1 MPVQTRRRAA
11 MQDTPVKGNASATKK
26 SSAKSS
32 PAQKL
37 PVREK
42 EEEEVPTPTKGTL
55 KVFDDEDEDEANALL
70 GSSLNPAAEA
80 AEAVEDQE
88 EEEEEEEDSDD
99 EAPEAVS
106 TTKVAEEIKKSAQV
120 AQQAAKEQ
128 AATQK
133 RKRQLRD
140 ELLKKQAEE
149 RKKADEA
156 KEELSA
162 TKSQSK
168 KPEASSGRKRVQRP
182 DIPAVLP
189 AEFLEDSSSE
199 DEDEDAA
206 DAASGPKRRKV
217 SGVEKRLTRLDAG
230 PKDEVVNSTV
240 YRVAKKTDER
250 MTPKLKKHTKSS
262 KDLLLKRNRPAA
274 KSGTGFFKK

>member
-11 MQDTPVKGNASATKK
+11 MQEAPVEGSAGARKK

-42 EEEEVPTPTKGTL
+42 EEEEAPTPTKGTL
-55 KVFDDEDEDEANALL
+55 KVFDDEDEDEVKA
-70 GSSLNPAAEA
+70 SLEPPSNPVAETAEA
-80 AEAVEDQE
+80 AEDEQ
-88 EEEEEEEDSDD
+88 EEEEEDSDD

-156 KEELSA
+156 KEEASA
-162 TKSQSK
+162 IKPQTKKS
-168 KPEASSGRKRVQRP
+168 EGSSGRKRVQKS

-250 MTPKLKKHTKSS
+250 MAPKLKKHTKSS

-274 KSGTGFFKK
+274 KSGTGFFRK

>member
-1 MPVQTRRRAA
+1 MFPCCQ
-11 MQDTPVKGNASATKK
+11 
-26 SSAKSS
+26 
-32 PAQKL
+32 L
-37 PVREK
+37 PVFW
-42 EEEEVPTPTKGTL
+42 VTALSNYPTR
-55 KVFDDEDEDEANALL
+55 
-70 GSSLNPAAEA
+70 
-80 AEAVEDQE
+80 
-88 EEEEEEEDSDD
+88 
-99 EAPEAVS
+99 
-106 TTKVAEEIKKSAQV
+106 
-120 AQQAAKEQ
+120 Q

-149 RKKADEA
+149 RKKVDEA
-156 KEELSA
+156 KEEASV
-162 TKSQSK
+162 TKSHSK
-168 KPEASSGRKRVQRP
+168 KSEASSGRKRVQKS

-217 SGVEKRLTRLDAG
+217 SGVEKRLTRLDSG

-274 KSGTGFFKK
+274 KSGTGFIKK

>member
-1 MPVQTRRRAA
+1 MSNYPTR
-11 MQDTPVKGNASATKK
+11 
-26 SSAKSS
+26 
-32 PAQKL
+32 
-37 PVREK
+37 
-42 EEEEVPTPTKGTL
+42 
-55 KVFDDEDEDEANALL
+55 
-70 GSSLNPAAEA
+70 
-80 AEAVEDQE
+80 
-88 EEEEEEEDSDD
+88 
-99 EAPEAVS
+99 
-106 TTKVAEEIKKSAQV
+106 
-120 AQQAAKEQ
+120 Q

-149 RKKADEA
+149 RKKIDEA
-156 KEELSA
+156 KEEASV

-168 KPEASSGRKRVQRP
+168 KSEASSGRKRVQKS

-230 PKDEVVNSTV
+230 PKDEVLNSTV

>member
-1 MPVQTRRRAA
+1 
-11 MQDTPVKGNASATKK
+11 MQETPVKPDASATKK
-26 SSAKSS
+26 SSAKSKS
-32 PAQKL
+32 AQKL

-42 EEEEVPTPTKGTL
+42 EEDEVSTPTKGTL
-55 KVFDDEDEDEANALL
+55 KVFDDEDEDEANAPIE
-70 GSSLNPAAEA
+70 SSLNPAAETAEA
-80 AEAVEDQE
+80 AEDKQD
-88 EEEEEEEDSDD
+88 EEEEDSDD

-106 TTKVAEEIKKSAQV
+106 TTKAAEEIKKSAQV

-133 RKRQLRD
+133 RKRQQRD

-156 KEELSA
+156 KEETSV

-168 KPEASSGRKRVQRP
+168 KSEASSGRKRVQKS

-217 SGVEKRLTRLDAG
+217 SGVEKRLTRLDVG

-250 MTPKLKKHTKSS
+250 MAPKLKKHTKSS

>member
-1 MPVQTRRRAA
+1 
-11 MQDTPVKGNASATKK
+11 MQDTPVKGGASATKK

-42 EEEEVPTPTKGTL
+42 EEEEASTPTKGTL
-55 KVFDDEDEDEANALL
+55 KVFDDEDEDEANAPL
-70 GSSLNPAAEA
+70 GSSLNPASETAK
-80 AEAVEDQE
+80 AVEDQ
-88 EEEEEEEDSDD
+88 EEEEEEDSDD

-156 KEELSA
+156 KEEVSA

-168 KPEASSGRKRVQRP
+168 KSEASSGRKRVQKP

-217 SGVEKRLTRLDAG
+217 SRVEKRLTRLDAG

-250 MTPKLKKHTKSS
+250 MAPKLKKHTRSS

>member
-11 MQDTPVKGNASATKK
+11 MQDTPVKGGASVTKK

-42 EEEEVPTPTKGTL
+42 EEEGASTPTKGTL
-55 KVFDDEDEDEANALL
+55 KVFDDEDEDEANAPL
-70 GSSLNPAAEA
+70 GSSLNRAAET
-80 AEAVEDQE
+80 AEAVEGQE
-88 EEEEEEEDSDD
+88 EEEEVDSDD

-156 KEELSA
+156 KEEVSA
-162 TKSQSK
+162 TKSQSRK
-168 KPEASSGRKRVQRP
+168 SEASSGRKRVQKS

-250 MTPKLKKHTKSS
+250 MAPKLKKHTRSS

>member
-1 MPVQTRRRAA
+1 MQEAPVEGGA
-11 MQDTPVKGNASATKK
+11 GATKK

-42 EEEEVPTPTKGTL
+42 EEEVPTPTKGTL
-55 KVFDDEDEDEANALL
+55 KVFDDEDEDEVKAPLE
-70 GSSLNPAAEA
+70 SPSNPAAET
-80 AEAVEDQE
+80 AEAA
-88 EEEEEEEDSDD
+88 EEEEEEDSDD

-156 KEELSA
+156 KEEASA
-162 TKSQSK
+162 IKQQNKKSES
-168 KPEASSGRKRVQRP
+168 SSGRKRVQKS

-250 MTPKLKKHTKSS
+250 MAPKLKKHTKSS

-274 KSGTGFFKK
+274 KSGTGFSRK

>member
-1 MPVQTRRRAA
+1 MVVQTRRRAA
-11 MQDTPVKGNASATKK
+11 MQETPVKADSGTTEK

-32 PAQKL
+32 PAPKL
-37 PVREK
+37 PVRE
-42 EEEEVPTPTKGTL
+42 EAATPTKGTL
-55 KVFDDEDEDEANALL
+55 KVFDDEDEDEAETPLE
-70 GSSLNPAAEA
+70 SSLNQASEA
-80 AEAVEDQE
+80 AEDKE
-88 EEEEEEEDSDD
+88 EEEEADSDD

-106 TTKVAEEIKKSAQV
+106 TIKAAEEIKKSAQV

-149 RKKADEA
+149 RKKADDA
-156 KEELSA
+156 KEEASA

-168 KPEASSGRKRVQRP
+168 KPETSGRKRVQKAN
-182 DIPAVLP
+182 IPAVLP

-199 DEDEDAA
+199 DEDDDAA

-250 MTPKLKKHTKSS
+250 MAPKLKKHTKSS
-262 KDLLLKRNRPAA
+262 KDLLLKRNRPAVR
-274 KSGTGFFKK
+274 SGTGFFKK

>member
-11 MQDTPVKGNASATKK
+11 MQDTPVKSDARATKK
-26 SSAKSS
+26 STAKSS

-55 KVFDDEDEDEANALL
+55 KIFDDEDEDEANSAVE
-70 GSSLNPAAEA
+70 SSLNPVAGTAA
-80 AEAVEDQE
+80 AVEDK
-88 EEEEEEEDSDD
+88 EEEEEEDSDD

-106 TTKVAEEIKKSAQV
+106 TTKVAEAIKKSAQV

-133 RKRQLRD
+133 RKRQLRN

-156 KEELSA
+156 KEEASV

-168 KPEASSGRKRVQRP
+168 KSEASSGRKRVQKS

-250 MTPKLKKHTKSS
+250 MTPKLKKHAKSS

-274 KSGTGFFKK
+274 KSGTGFIKK